1 MSLINYVNLIILLEN
16 KILLTNKA
24 RKKTTI
30 QYKRWIF
37 ANIIEIYLHNIS
49 KTSQWSYL
57 LIK

>member
-1 MSLINYVNLIILLEN
+1 MSLINHVNLIILLKN
-16 KILLTNKA
+16 KISSTNKA
-24 RKKTTI
+24 SKKTTI
-30 QYKRWIF
+30 QYKKWIF